1 MLILEYFTSATMMFQ
16 NIARPPC
23 MVTCP
28 GLYRF
33 PGNALKI
40 ISYVSDRQGIP
51 LLCQDSLL
59 SGRTGL
65 LGMARG
71 KILALMQ
78 AAGQAHNTNRRPVII
93 EGSEG

>member
-1 MLILEYFTSATMMFQ
+1 
-16 NIARPPC
+16 

-78 AAGQAHNTNRRPVII
+78 AAGQAHNTNRGVSSSK
-93 EGSEG
+93 EVKAKLGKKAC